1 MTCPTAAWTEAAMA
15 APLQPDGTGRV
26 VDYVVAA
33 GLDEAAFRAAID
45 DGAGSGA
52 CGSDAEILG
61 WRPAG

>member
-1 MTCPTAAWTEAAMA
+1 MA